1 MISSLLY
8 SSYITL
14 EVFNCHIDIVWA
26 DTDINFVHY
35 VGQIILKNVVTRL
48 NIFSPVCP
56 SNIGIAIAWI
66 SNGFRSVQ
74 TRYRPTTRPKIEFH
88 GSVGIGLAGT
98 DHRVGTKAVI
108 PRYRSV
114 RVHSKLIPSWSH
126 RSLIFKYP
134 TGYRSCQWWCR
145 YSRHYYVHI

>member
-1 MISSLLY
+1 MAHFWNRRLFL
-8 SSYITL
+8 
-14 EVFNCHIDIVWA
+14 FA
-26 DTDINFVHY
+26 DDKPETTIR
-35 VGQIILKNVVTRL
+35 T
-48 NIFSPVCP
+48 
-56 SNIGIAIAWI
+56 

-88 GSVGIGLAGT
+88 GSVGIELAGT

-114 RVHSKLIPSWSH
+114 RVHSKLIPSRSH

-134 TGYRSCQWWCR
+134 TGYRSCQ
-145 YSRHYYVHI
+145 

>member
-1 MISSLLY
+1 CSALSRLIVGNPSSRTIQIPSFRISLQESH
-8 SSYITL
+8 
-14 EVFNCHIDIVWA
+14 VMV
-26 DTDINFVHY
+26 
-35 VGQIILKNVVTRL
+35 
-48 NIFSPVCP
+48 
-56 SNIGIAIAWI
+56 

-74 TRYRPTTRPKIEFH
+74 TQYRPTTRPKIEFH

-114 RVHSKLIPSWSH
+114 RVHSKLIPSRSH

-134 TGYRSCQWWCR
+134 TGYRSCQ
-145 YSRHYYVHI
+145 